1 MKTIIFLAIA
11 AVATAAPQ
19 FGNDQFERDFI
30 RIISDTRSAPVDG
43 NYRFDFETDNGIVR
57 SESGSNGLN
66 GGSAQQ
72 GSWRVVYPDG
82 SAGEFSFVADDQGA
96 RFESPLLPI
105 GPEIPQHALE
115 QIAFAEEERRQG
127 IFHDGSWDEAT
138 YGAANF

>member
-57 SESGSNGLN
+57 SESGSPIANGAT
-66 GGSAQQ
+66 AQE
-72 GSWRVVYPDG
+72 GSWRVTYPDG
-82 SAGEFSFVADDQGA
+82 STGEFRFVADEFGA
-96 RFESPLLPI
+96 QVESDRLPI
-105 GPEIPQHALE
+105 GPEIPAHALE
-115 QIAFAEEERRQG
+115 QIARSEQERRDG
-127 IFHDGSWDEAT
+127 ITHDGFWDPIR
-138 YGAANF
+138 YGGF